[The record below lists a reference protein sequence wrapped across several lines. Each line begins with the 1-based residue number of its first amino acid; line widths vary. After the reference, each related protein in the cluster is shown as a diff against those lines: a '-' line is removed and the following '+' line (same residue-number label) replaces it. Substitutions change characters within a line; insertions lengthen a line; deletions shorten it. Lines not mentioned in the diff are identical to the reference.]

1 MKNLNELASKP
12 TELVD
17 IKKTFGF
24 ESDIK
29 IKGFKEKMIGFQK
42 LISIM
47 FLIRLQ
53 LLPY

>member
-12 TELVD
+12 TELID

-29 IKGFKEKMIGFQK
+29 IKGFKEKNDWTLETKYNIGK
-42 LISIM
+42 KKTTTDK
-47 FLIRLQ
+47 
-53 LLPY
+53 